1 MTLEAPLP
9 GELGGSRATAVHHAL
24 HRRTTS
30 EDVEDAVR
38 KASPVGL
45 DEVATILDN
54 LGQRAPPCRDDGDSD
69 GHAFEGR
76 ETETLVPG
84 GHDDRLRGGQEA
96 RHERGVDEARHPDA
110 RHAGEEGGPPRV
122 LRPGEHEREAGPGAV
137 HPGPRVGETGEVL
150 ALGRA
155 PGRDDEGPLDLEPCQ
170 RLGTGRPGAVEGIVD
185 TVVDD
190 MRWVDPE
197 GLDRLAGAVGRDADD
212 GRGPADLLRGRR
224 YGGGLVG
231 VAPRH
236 DVVEGDD
243 VAARRRGQLELHP
256 VHHGVMGVEDPAD
269 LPPKPGGRH
278 GHGSQGHP
286 PVARETGPQGSH
298 CDAVDPPGAAARH
311 GGRGSSA
318 DLMLVHTRPED
329 AVARDGGDGQVRHP
343 PILPSCVRSAAILG
357 PSVVARGEPVPD
369 PRHPRVALITS
380 SYHPHVGGVE
390 EHVRQV
396 ARELRSAGHQVEVW
410 TVDRGEHLGVQKLD
424 GTEVRYLP
432 TPLPARSSASLVRL
446 ARDLPA
452 AVWGWCRAYRALRPD
467 VLHVHCFGPNG
478 VYALALH
485 RLTRTPMIVT
495 SHGETLADDHDVY
508 ARSALL
514 RRSLRGAVAQA
525 DAVTAPSRYVL
536 RDLRSRFGLVGGTVV
551 PNGVGPAPVP
561 LPEVR
566 RDPALRRVVAVGRM
580 ERMKGFDLL
589 LEAVEATGRRD
600 IEVVLGGDG
609 SSLGELRELAASLGL
624 GERVHFLGRLY
635 PDEVAAQ
642 MAAADVVV
650 VPSRREA
657 FGIVALEAWRAK
669 TPLVGTVHGGM
680 AEFVRDDVDGVL
692 VDPLDTQALGNAIE
706 DVLSDATRAGRLC
719 AAGLE
724 RLACY
729 SWEQVA
735 RRYVH
740 LYLDV
745 GRTRAGPSGTP

>member
-1 MTLEAPLP
+1 M
-9 GELGGSRATAVHHAL
+9 
-24 HRRTTS
+24 
-30 EDVEDAVR
+30 
-38 KASPVGL
+38 
-45 DEVATILDN
+45 
-54 LGQRAPPCRDDGDSD
+54 
-69 GHAFEGR
+69 
-76 ETETLVPG
+76 
-84 GHDDRLRGGQEA
+84 
-96 RHERGVDEARHPDA
+96 
-110 RHAGEEGGPPRV
+110 
-122 LRPGEHEREAGPGAV
+122 
-137 HPGPRVGETGEVL
+137 
-150 ALGRA
+150 
-155 PGRDDEGPLDLEPCQ
+155 
-170 RLGTGRPGAVEGIVD
+170 
-185 TVVDD
+185 
-190 MRWVDPE
+190 
-197 GLDRLAGAVGRDADD
+197 
-212 GRGPADLLRGRR
+212 
-224 YGGGLVG
+224 
-231 VAPRH
+231 
-236 DVVEGDD
+236 
-243 VAARRRGQLELHP
+243 
-256 VHHGVMGVEDPAD
+256 
-269 LPPKPGGRH
+269 
-278 GHGSQGHP
+278 
-286 PVARETGPQGSH
+286 
-298 CDAVDPPGAAARH
+298 
-311 GGRGSSA
+311 
-318 DLMLVHTRPED
+318 
-329 AVARDGGDGQVRHP
+329 
-343 PILPSCVRSAAILG
+343 
-357 PSVVARGEPVPD
+357 PD
-369 PRHPRVALITS
+369 PRRPRVSLVTS